1 MGSSRVAWE
10 LLREILDRMHP
21 AVVNSK
27 AARCLSSGGK
37 SMGIGP
43 VVARASLTSHLEG
56 SELLVTELKQQI
68 S

>member
-27 AARCLSSGGK
+27 AARCLSSSGK
-37 SMGIGP
+37 GMGKEP
-43 VVARASLTSHLEG
+43 VVARAFLSGRL
-56 SELLVTELKQQI
+56 
-68 S
+68 